1 MSDIVFIAV
10 LMLVI
15 CIASTIHQWPIW
27 FRSLQAGRWPLAEG
41 TLESGEVTV
50 TSLGKGKES
59 ETARIAYSFS
69 VEGEY
74 YSGYCLEEIFNDSM
88 SARKY
93 AEELKGTK
101 VFIRYDP
108 QDPNHSVWRRRDQ
121 PF

>member
-1 MSDIVFIAV
+1 MGDIVFIA
-10 LMLVI
+10 LLVFVV
-15 CIASTIHQWPIW
+15 CIASTVRHWPMW
-27 FRSLQAGRWPLAEG
+27 LRSIRAGRWPLAEG
-41 TLESGEVTV
+41 ILELGEVAV

-59 ETARIAYSFS
+59 ATARIGYSFS

-88 SARKY
+88 SARRY